1 VCICKAARVM
11 RCVVTDAECNWYLHN
26 INICSLLKKEIQR
39 DDPLKHL
46 LINET
51 FREYK
56 LKTIRE
62 LGIFIKNRNTLS
74 KKSILYEHVLF
85 SILETI

>member
-1 VCICKAARVM
+1 MLSVIGIFTILIYALYK
-11 RCVVTDAECNWYLHN
+11 
-26 INICSLLKKEIQR
+26 KKEIQR